1 MTKRIIVSS
10 LFVIFIACFLFF
22 FKLDNISFCFN
33 FENCGIEGLSASYE
47 SLRDSLEDYSIKCGK
62 NDFENEILYDGAR
75 AYCLSDSLF
84 LKYKYD
90 KVWNVKYDG
99 NGKISLKRAALKN
112 GYSFNVNKLFNLI
125 YVVEKNEY
133 SFKIKDKEVKNL
145 KNPFEPL
152 EMQVY
157 ADSMNSDGDM
167 FEVLIPK
174 SYSVRKSGIIMGEIV
189 CYTFL
194 DSLQKPFMYLTLG
207 IGNPEVNHLGYQA
220 NQNVLDSFILL
231 EPVYRSYFDNDT
243 LKIKK
248 ISNVFDIYFSSRY
261 IKAPK
266 RKSFS
271 YKNPE
276 TKRYEHKYQNT
287 GDSIIWYDM
296 DRLHFEYDSTK
307 VDASMCK
314 KIISTLRYR
323 KPQKAE

>member
-207 IGNPEVNHLGYQA
+207 IGNPEVNHLNRVA
-220 NQNVLDSFILL
+220 NQDILDSFILL
-231 EPVYRSYFDNDT
+231 EPDYRSYFDNDT

-261 IKAPK
+261 IKMPK

-276 TKRYEHKYQNT
+276 TKRYEHRYQNT
-287 GDSIIWYDM
+287 GDTIIWYDM
-296 DRLHFEYDSTK
+296 ERLHFEYDSTK
-307 VDASMCK
+307 VDTSMCE